1 MKKKKLFLLASLAA
15 LAMTSCSSFDEPAAL
30 DGDGM
35 PLTRAGETRAA
46 VTVTTETGL
55 RNALNNSTASP
66 INVKGDLALSSN
78 LEINRAVTI
87 SSVNGGKIVST
98 APIVCKA
105 SVTFKDLVID
115 ATTPRGSG
123 AINIAAEGIDVT
135 LNNTQ
140 VKQNTAGTSDNM
152 SNEGIGILYQ
162 AYTNVNLRLENNS
175 VLTLPNNYVRGICLS
190 PTSATVIKK
199 LEIVD
204 SKIIMGTDLSNPAV
218 YARGISLSYIKTT
231 DNLPILIKNSVIEGG
246 YYAINTYGNTS
257 VLNFNVENSTLNGR
271 CGFNVWTPNTTAT
284 IKGGTI
290 IGQNP
295 YMGGWEEFANVKIND
310 GANNCTFTFDG
321 TTFEM
326 YRKVGNQYNSQLMVM
341 TGGTN
346 TTLRFLGSVNVYD
359 YTKQTLHFLGGSG
372 DVTSINVSGLGNI
385 HLVEANPNAQIY

>member
-1 MKKKKLFLLASLAA
+1 MKKKKLFLLASLAAA

-30 DGDGM
+30 DGNGM
-35 PLTRAGETRAA
+35 PLTRSGENSYPVYSEAD
-46 VTVTTETGL
+46 L
-55 RNALNNSTASP
+55 RNALEFGETDITIASD
-66 INVKGDLALSSN
+66 ITLTQA
-78 LEINRAVTI
+78 LEINDPVSINGTAGKKIT
-87 SSVNGGKIVST
+87 SS
-98 APIVCKA
+98 APIICKA
-105 SVTFKDLVID
+105 NVTFKDLVID
-115 ATTPRGSG
+115 ATTPRGTG

-204 SKIIMGTDLSNPAV
+204 SKIIMGTDLSNPAT
-218 YARGISLSYIKTT
+218 YGRGISLSYIKTT
-231 DNLPILIKNSVIEGG
+231 QNLPILIKNSVIEGG
-246 YYAINTYGNTS
+246 YYAINTYGSTS

-271 CGFNVWTPNTTAT
+271 CGFNVWTPNTTAN

-295 YMGGWEEFANVKIND
+295 YMGEWENFANVMINN
-310 GANNCTFTFDG
+310 GANNCTFNFDG

-326 YRKVGNQYNSQLMVM
+326 YRKEGNPYNQQQMVM

-346 TTLRFLGSVNVYD
+346 TTLNFEGSVKVYD
-359 YTKQTLHFLGGSG
+359 YSKLTTTFITGAGS
-372 DVTSINVSGLGNI
+372 VTQINCTGWQNIDLVVANSEASIF
-385 HLVEANPNAQIY
+385 

>member
-1 MKKKKLFLLASLAA
+1 MKKKKLFLLASLAAA

-30 DGDGM
+30 DDGGM
-35 PLTRAGETRAA
+35 PLTRSGSRTAPVSTEADLRDALEFGESDITI
-46 VTVTTETGL
+46 TGDITL
-55 RNALNNSTASP
+55 TQA
-66 INVKGDLALSSN
+66 
-78 LEINRAVTI
+78 LEINNPVSI
-87 SSVNGGKIVST
+87 SGTAGKKITSS
-98 APIVCKA
+98 APIICKA
-105 SVTFKDLVID
+105 NVTFKDLVID

-123 AINIAAEGIDVT
+123 AINIAAEGIDVI

-204 SKIIMGTDLSNPAV
+204 SKIIMGTDLSYPAT
-218 YARGISLSYIKTT
+218 YGRGISLSYIKTT
-231 DNLPILIKNSVIEGG
+231 PNFPILIKNSVIEGG
-246 YYAINTYGNTS
+246 YYAINTYGSTS

-271 CGFNVWTPNTTAT
+271 CGFNVWTPNTTAN

-295 YMGGWEEFANVKIND
+295 YMGEWENFANVMINN
-310 GANNCTFTFDG
+310 GANNCTFNFDG

-326 YRKVGNQYNSQLMVM
+326 YRKKGNPYNQQQMVM

-346 TTLRFLGSVNVYD
+346 TTLNFEGSVKVYD
-359 YTKQTLHFLGGSG
+359 FSKLTTTFITGSG
-372 DVTSINVSGLGNI
+372 SVTQINCTGWQNIDLVVANSEASIF
-385 HLVEANPNAQIY
+385 